1 MKRFFLLPLAAFL
14 SALASEAMADAG
26 VSITFNNKSQYDIAE
41 INLSP
46 VKQQDWGDNQL
57 TEALKAGASFTLNSI
72 PANKYDVQ
80 FVDEDDD
87 KCVVSDVKIAANET
101 VDITDADLVG
111 CQAQTEKDIDE
122 EDEGD
127 ME

>member
-1 MKRFFLLPLAAFL
+1 MKRLFFLSVVACL
-14 SALASEAMADAG
+14 STSASGALAENG
-26 VSITFNNKSQYDIAE
+26 VAITFDNKSQYDIVE
-41 INLSP
+41 LNLSP

-57 TEALKAGASFTLNSI
+57 LSTLKAGTSFTLNSI

-87 KCVVSDVKIAANET
+87 TCVLQDVKIAANET
-101 VDITDADLVG
+101 VVITDADLVG
-111 CQAQTEKDIDE
+111 CPAQTESDIDQ

>member
-1 MKRFFLLPLAAFL
+1 MKRLFFLSLVACLFT
-14 SALASEAMADAG
+14 SSSGALAENG
-26 VSITFNNKSQYDIAE
+26 VSITFDNKSQYDIVE
-41 INLSP
+41 LNLSP

-57 TEALKAGASFTLNSI
+57 PETLKAGSSFTLNSI

-87 KCVVSDVKIAANET
+87 KCVLQNVKIAANET
-101 VDITDADLVG
+101 VVITDADLVG
-111 CQAQTEKDIDE
+111 CQAQSGPPIDE

>member
-1 MKRFFLLPLAAFL
+1 MKRLFFLPLVACLFTSA
-14 SALASEAMADAG
+14 SGALADNG
-26 VSITFNNKSQYDIAE
+26 VSITFDNKSQYDIVE
-41 INLSP
+41 LNLSP

-57 TEALKAGASFTLNSI
+57 PETLKAGSSFTLNSI

-87 KCVVSDVKIAANET
+87 KCVLQDVKIAANET
-101 VDITDADLVG
+101 VVITDADLVG
-111 CQAQTEKDIDE
+111 CQAQTDSDIDE